1 MTCKRKRES
10 NNLYY
15 IYIISILV
23 LETKKNI
30 GMCDIITNLFF
41 NLYTQAETMKPVK
54 IVTIV
59 EHRMAELVITKS
71 YLVTKASPLLFPT
84 GRIKIKCE
92 TSQFDLYNS
101 WSEIE
106 LVDNALPKSAQIIE
120 PSLSPRSTGKVQ
132 LTTH

>member
-1 MTCKRKRES
+1 MTYKRKREP
-10 NNLYY
+10 NNIYY
-15 IYIISILV
+15 IYYIYFNTGNEDKCRYV
-23 LETKKNI
+23 WYYYK
-30 GMCDIITNLFF
+30 FVF

-71 YLVTKASPLLFPT
+71 YLVTKANPLLFPT

-106 LVDNALPKSAQIIE
+106 LVDNALPKSAQIID